1 MAEDQV
7 DGLGM
12 SRPRDSSYG
21 VDVMELRKIMEHHKQ
36 EGYDYVQEKY
46 GGVLDLCRHLYTS
59 PNEGNCLNTCTPHPV
74 KVIIETPLQLT

>member
-7 DGLGM
+7 DGPGM

-21 VDVMELRKIMEHHKQ
+21 VDVMELRKIMEHHKK

-46 GGVLDLCRHLYTS
+46 GGVLELCRHLYTS
-59 PNEGNCLNTCTPHPV
+59 PNEGKCLDTYTPHQM
-74 KVIIETPLQLT
+74 KVNV